1 MSIHAA
7 AKACADGAETALRL
21 AQEFAQTPPPTSGL
35 GPDIDAAVRPFLA
48 ATTGRLRGAAS
59 TLVEY
64 AAEATAQIFEQD
76 LSQE

>member
-35 GPDIDAAVRPFLA
+35 GPDIDAAVRRNYL
-48 ATTGRLRGAAS
+48 
-59 TLVEY
+59 
-64 AAEATAQIFEQD
+64 
-76 LSQE
+76 